1 VGGCIE
7 SLWCHQDDLVLA
19 QIARQLPQR
28 NRLLWGGTTAMGWDK
43 NDWADALLL
52 VLLHCLPG
60 HL

>member
-1 VGGCIE
+1 
-7 SLWCHQDDLVLA
+7 
-19 QIARQLPQR
+19 
-28 NRLLWGGTTAMGWDK
+28 MGWDK